1 MALCNRTYEVLAV
14 VNNAICQQGLT
25 KIADKVKV
33 GDDTAGLAVQ
43 IIGSFACDIQQA
55 RDSLGAAL
63 FHVAGSHLEQL
74 ESNIGACMSAFIRRN
89 RGVFTCSWKKQYAP
103 PLGTDARAGAPGAA
117 DLEGY
122 GDLRRSGTGADR
134 LRGS

>member
-1 MALCNRTYEVLAV
+1 MALCHRTYEVFAV
-14 VNNAICQQGLT
+14 VNNAICQQGLAE
-25 KIADKVKV
+25 IADKVKV
-33 GDDTAGLAVQ
+33 GDNTAGLAVQ
-43 IIGSFACDIQQA
+43 IIGSFGCDIQQT

-63 FHVAGSHLEQL
+63 FHVAGSHFERL
-74 ESNIGACMSAFIRRN
+74 ESHMGACMSAFIRSI

-103 PLGTDARAGAPGAA
+103 PLGTDARAGAPGTA

-134 LRGS
+134 LR